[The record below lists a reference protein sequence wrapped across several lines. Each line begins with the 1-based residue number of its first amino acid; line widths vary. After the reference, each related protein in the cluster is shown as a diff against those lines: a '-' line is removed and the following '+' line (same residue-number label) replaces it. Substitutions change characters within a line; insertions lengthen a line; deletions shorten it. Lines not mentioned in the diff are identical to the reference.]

1 MTPAL
6 LVLQDGT
13 AYPGYSFG
21 APPLT
26 PEELKRRVAD
36 AAAAAVG
43 IGEVIFN
50 TAMSG
55 YHEILTDPSYVGQLV
70 VMTHPHVGNYGTDPA
85 WQEHHRQGVVVQPS
99 GFVIRENYAGRLPF
113 GRASLGAFL
122 QESQVPG
129 ICDVDTRR
137 LTLSLRSEGSLT
149 GAIVTMPEGVTRWE
163 PPEAIAG
170 YAQEIAAIVGA
181 FPGMEGRNLVEPFTP
196 VGPDKVGASH
206 AGPGEE
212 APGRIAVVDYGAKAS
227 IMENITRRG
236 HEVVVFP
243 ASAGADEILAAR
255 PKGVVLSNGPGD
267 PAVLSGPI
275 ETAGGLVGKVP
286 LLGICLGH
294 QLIGLG
300 LGGKTYKMKFGHH
313 GANHPV
319 RNQETGSVQV
329 TSQNH
334 GFAVDEKS
342 LPPGVTV
349 WLRNANDGSVEGL
362 KSEERGVLSAQFHPE
377 AAPGPRDAEWIF
389 DEFLKRTQ

>member
-6 LVLQDGT
+6 LILQDST
-13 AYPGYSFG
+13 SYPGYSFG

-26 PEELKRRVAD
+26 PEQLEGRVA
-36 AAAAAVG
+36 AASADPG

-55 YHEILTDPSYVGQLV
+55 YHEILTDPSYLGQLV
-70 VMTHPHVGNYGTDPA
+70 VMTHPEVGNYGTDPL
-85 WQEHHRQGVVVQPS
+85 WQEHHRPGVVVQPS
-99 GFVIRENYAGRLPF
+99 GFVVRENYSGRLPF
-113 GRASLGAFL
+113 GRASLETFL
-122 QESQVPG
+122 QESEVPG

-137 LTLSLRSEGSLT
+137 LTLALRSQGSLT
-149 GAIVTMPEGVTRWE
+149 GAIVTMPEGVGRWDR
-163 PPEAIAG
+163 PEMVAG
-170 YAQEIAAIVGA
+170 YAKEIAAIVAA
-181 FPGMEGRNLVEPFTP
+181 FPGMEGRNLVEPS
-196 VGPDKVGASH
+196 VSSGGAAVVVPPGSQKT
-206 AGPGEE
+206 GPGF
-212 APGRIAVVDYGAKAS
+212 IAVVDYGAKAS
-227 IMENITRRG
+227 IVENITRRG
-236 HEVVVFP
+236 QEVVLFP
-243 ASAGADEILAAR
+243 ASSGAEEILSAG

-267 PAVLSGPI
+267 PAVLTGPI
-275 ETAGGLVGKVP
+275 ETARDLLGKVP
-286 LLGICLGH
+286 VLGICLGH

-319 RNQETGSVQV
+319 RNQETGGVQV

-362 KSEERGVLSAQFHPE
+362 KSEDQAMLSAQFHPE

-389 DEFLKRTQ
+389 DEFLKRT

>member
-1 MTPAL
+1 MIPAL

-26 PEELKRRVAD
+26 PEELKRLVEEAP
-36 AAAAAVG
+36 AAATG

-50 TAMSG
+50 TALSG
-55 YHEILTDPSYVGQLV
+55 YPEILTDPSYVGQMV
-70 VMTHPHVGNYGTDPA
+70 VMTHPHVGNYGTDPV

-113 GRASLGAFL
+113 GRTSLGAFL
-122 QESQVPG
+122 QESRVPG

-149 GAIVTMPEGVTRWE
+149 GAIVAMPEGVTRWE
-163 PPEAIAG
+163 RPEAFAG
-170 YAQEIAAIVGA
+170 YAREIAAMVGA
-181 FPGMEGRNLVEPFTP
+181 FPGMEGRNLVEPFVSPEKGTAEA
-196 VGPDKVGASH
+196 AS
-206 AGPGEE
+206 E
-212 APGRIAVVDYGAKAS
+212 ALRTGRGLIAVVDYGAKAS
-227 IMENITRRG
+227 IVENITRRG

-243 ASAGADEILAAR
+243 ASAGAQEILAAR

-267 PAVLSGPI
+267 PAVLTGPI
-275 ETAGGLVGKVP
+275 ETAGNLIGKVP

-362 KSEERGVLSAQFHPE
+362 KSEERGMLSAQFHPE

>member
-6 LVLQDGT
+6 LVLQDAT
-13 AYPGYSFG
+13 FYPGYCFG

-26 PEELKRRVAD
+26 PDQLRGRVA
-36 AAAAAVG
+36 AATAEPG

-55 YHEILTDPSYVGQLV
+55 YHEILTDPSYLGQLV
-70 VMTHPHVGNYGTDPA
+70 VMTHPQVGNYGTDPL
-85 WQEHHRQGVVVQPS
+85 WQEHHRPGAPVQAS
-99 GFVIRENYAGRLPF
+99 GFVVRENYSGRLPF
-113 GRASLGAFL
+113 DRASLEAFL
-122 QESQVPG
+122 RESGVPG
-129 ICDVDTRR
+129 ICDVDTRG
-137 LTLSLRSEGSLT
+137 LTLALRSRGSLT
-149 GAIVTMPEGVTRWE
+149 GAIVTMPEGFGRWAR
-163 PPEAIAG
+163 PEALAG
-170 YAQEIAAIVGA
+170 YAREIAGAVGA
-181 FPGMEGRNLVEPFTP
+181 FPGMEGRNLVDPLVAPGGATA
-196 VGPDKVGASH
+196 VGPP
-206 AGPGEE
+206 PGKKS
-212 APGRIAVVDYGAKAS
+212 GHGFIAVVDYGAKAS
-227 IMENITRRG
+227 IVENISRRG
-236 HEVVVFP
+236 YEVVLFP
-243 ASAGADEILAAR
+243 PSAGAAEILSAG

-267 PAVLSGPI
+267 PAVLAEPI
-275 ETAGGLVGKVP
+275 ETAAGLLGKVP

-319 RNQETGSVQV
+319 RNQETGGVQV

-362 KSEERGVLSAQFHPE
+362 KSEDQAMLSAQFHPE

-389 DEFLKRTQ
+389 DEFLRRT